1 MEKWFRQNNGSR
13 EKDMET
19 EARLTKLA
27 SCAGCGAKVGAG
39 TLAELLQ
46 DFKTRTDPRLI
57 VGFDKSDDASVYVIN
72 EETALIQ
79 TVDFFPPI
87 VDDPYLFGQ
96 IAAANAISDIYAMG
110 GEPRLALNL
119 LCVTE
124 GMEEEWIREI
134 LRGGYDKAYEAGVI
148 ISGGHTIHG
157 SEPLY
162 GLAVT
167 GFEKPE
173 RIRKNDAARPG
184 DRLILTKPLGIG
196 ILTTAAKAG
205 FTDQAVTD
213 RICRQMATLNKE
225 ACRIMQRYRVHS
237 CTDVT
242 GFGLMGHSCEMA
254 QGSGCTLHLEINR
267 IPYHPE
273 ATEMAEMGLIPAGA
287 YRNRDFA
294 EKAVSI
300 RGDISRAMQDILY
313 DPQTS
318 GGLLIAVDGRD
329 GEALLREMKE
339 TIPGAADIGYVTE
352 AEGKAIILEG

>member
-1 MEKWFRQNNGSR
+1 MES
-13 EKDMET
+13 
-19 EARLTKLA
+19 EARLTRLA

-39 TLAELLQ
+39 TLAGLLK

-57 VGFDKSDDASVYVIN
+57 VGFDKSDDASVFVIN
-72 EETALIQ
+72 KETALIQ

-110 GEPRLALNL
+110 GEPHLALNL

-124 GMEEEWIREI
+124 AMEKEWIREI
-134 LRGGYDKAYEAGVI
+134 MRGGYDKAYEAGVI

-167 GFEKPE
+167 GFARPEK
-173 RIRKNDAARPG
+173 IRKNDGAKPG
-184 DRLILTKPLGIG
+184 DMLILTKKLGVG

-205 FTDQAVTD
+205 MLADRAVMD
-213 RICRQMATLNKE
+213 RLYAQMTRLNKD
-225 ACRIMQRYRVHS
+225 ACEVMQRYRVHS

-254 QGSGCTLHLEINR
+254 QGSGCTLHLR
-267 IPYHPE
+267 AADIPFHPE
-273 ATEMAEMGLIPAGA
+273 ALEMADMGLIPAGA

-294 EKAVSI
+294 GDAVEV
-300 RGDISRAMQDILY
+300 RGEVSRAMQDILY

-318 GGLLIAVDGRD
+318 GGLLIAVDDRD
-329 GEALLREMKE
+329 GEPLLQALRSV
-339 TIPGAADIGYVTE
+339 IPEAAMIGYA
-352 AEGKAIILEG
+352 AEKEDKSIIIEG

>member
-1 MEKWFRQNNGSR
+1 MES
-13 EKDMET
+13 
-19 EARLTKLA
+19 EARLTRLA

-39 TLAELLQ
+39 TLAALLKN
-46 DFKTRTDPRLI
+46 FKTRTDPRLI
-57 VGFDKSDDASVYVIN
+57 VGFDKSDDASVYVVN
-72 EETALIQ
+72 EDTALIQ

-119 LCVTE
+119 MCVTE
-124 GMEEEWIREI
+124 KMEEAWIREI

-148 ISGGHTIHG
+148 ISGGHTISG

-167 GFEKPE
+167 GFAAPDA
-173 RIRKNDAARPG
+173 IRKNAEAKPG
-184 DRLILTKPLGIG
+184 DVLILTKPLGVG

-205 FTDQAVTD
+205 LADKALMD
-213 RICRQMATLNKE
+213 RIYQQMTRLNKD
-225 ACRIMQRYRVHS
+225 ACRAMQHYRVHS

-254 QGSGCTLHLEINR
+254 QGSGVTLHLMTGK
-267 IPYHPE
+267 IPYHAE
-273 ATEMAEMGLIPAGA
+273 ALEMADMGLVPAGA
-287 YRNRDFA
+287 YRNRNFA
-294 EKAVSI
+294 QTSAEV
-300 RGDISRAMQDILY
+300 RGDVPRALQDILY

-318 GGLLIAVDGRD
+318 GGLLIAVDERD
-329 GEALLREMKE
+329 AEALLKE
-339 TIPGAADIGYVTE
+339 LYASVPEAAVIGYA
-352 AEGKAIILEG
+352 AEKEEKALILEG

>member
-1 MEKWFRQNNGSR
+1 
-13 EKDMET
+13 MET
-19 EARLTKLA
+19 SARLTRLA

-39 TLAELLQ
+39 TLSALLQ

-72 EETALIQ
+72 DDTALIQ

-110 GEPRLALNL
+110 GEPKLALNL

-124 GMEEEWIREI
+124 RMEDAWVREI

-148 ISGGHTIHG
+148 ISGGHTIRG
-157 SEPLY
+157 GEPLY

-167 GFEKPE
+167 GFAKPD
-173 RIRKNDAARPG
+173 RIRKNDAAMPG
-184 DRLILTKPLGIG
+184 DALILTKPLGVG
-196 ILTTAAKAG
+196 VLTTAAKA
-205 FTDQAVTD
+205 DLADAAVMA
-213 RICRQMATLNKE
+213 RVYRQMATLNRD
-225 ACRIMQRYRVHS
+225 ACRAMQKYRVHG

-242 GFGLMGHSCEMA
+242 GFGLMGHATEMA
-254 QGSGCTLHLEINR
+254 QGSGCTLHIGVGKVPFHREALEF
-267 IPYHPE
+267 
-273 ATEMAEMGLIPAGA
+273 ADMGLVPAGA

-294 EKAVSI
+294 ERSASV
-300 RGDISRAMQDILY
+300 RGEVSRAMQDILY

-318 GGLLIAVDGRD
+318 GGLLIAVDEGD
-329 GEALLREMKE
+329 AEALCAEV
-339 TIPGAADIGYVTE
+339 PGAAVIGHVTE
-352 AEGKAIILEG
+352 REASALVLEG

>member
-1 MEKWFRQNNGSR
+1 
-13 EKDMET
+13 MET
-19 EARLTKLA
+19 DAKLTKLA

-39 TLAELLQ
+39 TLAGLLQ
-46 DFKTRTDPRLI
+46 DFKTHTDPRLI

-87 VDDPYLFGQ
+87 VDDPYMFGQ

-124 GMEEEWIREI
+124 KMEDGWIREI

-148 ISGGHTIHG
+148 ISGGHTIQG
-157 SEPLY
+157 SDPLY

-167 GFEKPE
+167 GFASPE
-173 RIRKNDAARPG
+173 QIRKNAGARPG
-184 DRLILTKPLGIG
+184 DVLILTKPLGVG
-196 ILTTAAKAG
+196 ILTTAAKAELV
-205 FTDQAVTD
+205 DED
-213 RICRQMATLNKE
+213 IMKRLYRQMAQLNRE

-242 GFGLMGHSCEMA
+242 GFGLLGHSLEMA
-254 QGSGCTLHLEINR
+254 QGSGCTLHLMTGK
-267 IPYHPE
+267 IPWHKE
-273 ATEMAEMGLIPAGA
+273 ATEFAQMGFVPAGA
-287 YRNRDFA
+287 YRNRNFA
-294 EKAVSI
+294 EKAVRI
-300 RGDISRAMQDILY
+300 QGEVPREIQDILY

-318 GGLLIAVDGRD
+318 GGLLIAVDEKD
-329 GEALLREMKE
+329 SKELLSTLKKVIPCAEA
-339 TIPGAADIGYVTE
+339 IGYA
-352 AEGKAIILEG
+352 AEPEDKELILEG

>member
-1 MEKWFRQNNGSR
+1 MES
-13 EKDMET
+13 
-19 EARLTKLA
+19 EARLTRLA

-39 TLAELLQ
+39 TLSQLLQ

-57 VGFDKSDDASVYVIN
+57 VGFDKSDDASVYIVN
-72 EETALIQ
+72 DETALIQ

-96 IAAANAISDIYAMG
+96 IAATNAISDIYAMG
-110 GEPRLALNL
+110 GEPKLALNV

-124 GMEEEWIREI
+124 TMEEEWIRGI
-134 LRGGYDKAYEAGVI
+134 LHGGYDKAYEAGVI

-167 GFEKPE
+167 GFAKPE
-173 RIRKNDAARPG
+173 AIRKNDAAKPG
-184 DRLILTKPLGIG
+184 DMLILTKKLGVG

-205 FTDQAVTD
+205 MMTDPTVME
-213 RICRQMATLNKE
+213 RLYRQMTQLNKT
-225 ACRIMQRYRVHS
+225 ACEVMQQFRVHS

-254 QGSGCTLHLEINR
+254 QGSGCTLHLQAEKV
-267 IPYHPE
+267 PFHPE
-273 ATEMAEMGLIPAGA
+273 ALEMADMGLVPAGA

-294 EKAVSI
+294 EKTAEV
-300 RGDISRAMQDILY
+300 RGEISRAMMDILY

-318 GGLLIAVDGRD
+318 GGLLIAVDERD
-329 GEALLREMKE
+329 GEALLRELQSV
-339 TIPGAADIGYVTE
+339 IPDAAMIGYA
-352 AEGKAIILEG
+352 AEREDNAIVIEG